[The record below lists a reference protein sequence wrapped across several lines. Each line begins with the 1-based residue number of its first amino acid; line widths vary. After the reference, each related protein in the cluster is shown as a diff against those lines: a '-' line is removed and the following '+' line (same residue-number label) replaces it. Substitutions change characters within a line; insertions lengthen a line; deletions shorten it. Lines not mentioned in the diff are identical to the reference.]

1 MTDAGIAEF
10 TMAGGAS
17 GEAGPRATLF
27 RLPALV
33 LDFVNT

>member
-1 MTDAGIAEF
+1 MLVLQNLPRPV
-10 TMAGGAS
+10 GAS
-17 GEAGPRATLF
+17 GEADPRATLF